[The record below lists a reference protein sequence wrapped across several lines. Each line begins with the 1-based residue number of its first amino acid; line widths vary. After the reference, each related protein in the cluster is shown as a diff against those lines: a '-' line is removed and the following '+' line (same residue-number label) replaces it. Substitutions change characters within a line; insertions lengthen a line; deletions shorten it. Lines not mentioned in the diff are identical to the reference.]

1 MYVYVYVSVCVC
13 VYVCV
18 CIYIYTYNTY
28 IYLYGTFRGLQLPFP
43 EIMMKDCGSMKPTGS
58 GRHCSTIIASVL
70 RDEDSGVWP
79 QSYHLAVQFLK
90 KPSLDPDQIQIEKI
104 APTTRRSALAPADHS
119 EICPQPPS
127 PGYTQVRFTTLTMK
141 SSTGRTLLSPF
152 FALPMLNAVG

>member
-13 VYVCV
+13 VYACV
-18 CIYIYTYNTY
+18 CIYTYIYTHIYINTYNTY
-28 IYLYGTFRGLQLPFP
+28 IYLYGPFRGLQLPFP

-70 RDEDSGVWP
+70 RDEDSDGVWP
-79 QSYHLAVQFLK
+79 QSYRLAVQFLK

-119 EICPQPPS
+119 KSAPS
-127 PGYTQVRFTTLTMK
+127 PPAPATPRYASRH
-141 SSTGRTLLSPF
+141 SP
-152 FALPMLNAVG
+152 

>member
-13 VYVCV
+13 VYACV
-18 CIYIYTYNTY
+18 CIYTYIYTYIYINTYNTY
-28 IYLYGTFRGLQLPFP
+28 IYLYGPFRGLQLPFP

-70 RDEDSGVWP
+70 RDEDSDGVWP
-79 QSYHLAVQFLK
+79 QSYRLAVQFLK

-119 EICPQPPS
+119 KSAPS
-127 PGYTQVRFTTLTMK
+127 PPAPATPRYASRH
-141 SSTGRTLLSPF
+141 SP
-152 FALPMLNAVG
+152 